1 MHERV
6 RRAPRPCICGPAGS
20 VSPVRVSTNVE
31 APASTLD
38 RAAHAGTGCDRR
50 DVVDHLHRWAPGV
63 LSEPRKSA
71 LGSIEPG
78 RAFETRTE

>member
-31 APASTLD
+31 APASTL
-38 RAAHAGTGCDRR
+38 
-50 DVVDHLHRWAPGV
+50 
-63 LSEPRKSA
+63 
-71 LGSIEPG
+71 SIERPTQSQEVTDG
-78 RAFETRTE
+78 TW